1 MVPSH
6 FDKND
11 TQVFVE
17 IFAVPV
23 NGTIFKFSVQRRFMV
38 AEKWIG
44 DMESMPVCPDRD
56 HYGTPFVPADV
67 AVMLLQMGVLKI
79 PVYRSW
85 CVEYAGNGCYFD
97 DGRDALSYC
106 VRRWP
111 AAMAMFTDR
120 LNLGA
125 PLEISPSREAAFK
138 ENSAKI
144 KPWKVQADALAEQ
157 IRNANAAPA
166 EG

>member
-6 FDKND
+6 FDNRD

-67 AVMLLQMGVLKI
+67 AVMLLQMGVLQI
-79 PVYRSW
+79 PVYHSW

-97 DGRDALSYC
+97 GGDEALSYC

-125 PLEISPSREAAFK
+125 PLEISPSREAAFR

-157 IRNANAAPA
+157 IKRANAASA

>member
-1 MVPSH
+1 MTPSR
-6 FDKND
+6 FINQD

-23 NGTIFKFSVQRRFMV
+23 NGTIFKFSVQRRFEV
-38 AEKWIG
+38 TEKWVG
-44 DMESMPVCPDRD
+44 DMAAMPVCPDRD
-56 HYGTPFVPADV
+56 HCGTPFVPADV
-67 AVMLLQMGVLKI
+67 AVLLLQMGVLRV
-79 PVYRSW
+79 PNHHSW

-97 DGRDALSYC
+97 VGNKAMSYC

-125 PLEISPSREAAFK
+125 PLEVSPSREAAFK
-138 ENSAKI
+138 ENKAKI
-144 KPWKVQADALAEQ
+144 EPWKEQVSALAEQ
-157 IRNANAAPA
+157 IRNDNAASA